1 MMCLTIGTVSLGE
14 LHLILCWG
22 KIMSHEKI
30 HFHVQMSAK
39 FILLNKDYKQ
49 QSEPSITY
57 LSFYLSFMSDNS
69 HVIIG

>member
-1 MMCLTIGTVSLGE
+1 MMCLDNRDGITRGITSHIVL
-14 LHLILCWG
+14 G

-57 LSFYLSFMSDNS
+57 LSFNLSFMSDNS

>member
-1 MMCLTIGTVSLGE
+1 
-14 LHLILCWG
+14 
-22 KIMSHEKI
+22 MSHEKI

-57 LSFYLSFMSDNS
+57 LSFYLSFMSDNW

>member
-1 MMCLTIGTVSLGE
+1 MMCLDNRDGITRGITSHIVL
-14 LHLILCWG
+14 G
-22 KIMSHEKI
+22 KIMSHGKI